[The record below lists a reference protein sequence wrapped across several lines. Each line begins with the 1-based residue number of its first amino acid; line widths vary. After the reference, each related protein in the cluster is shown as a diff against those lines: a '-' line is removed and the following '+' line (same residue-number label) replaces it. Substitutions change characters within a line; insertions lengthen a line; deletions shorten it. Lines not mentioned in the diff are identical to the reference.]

1 MYEKSISSANSKI
14 EVLNQ
19 LLNFF
24 WTILCFLPVLW
35 YWVMR
40 GPDSWL
46 YGSIIFSI
54 ICGLLPEG
62 FFRLLQIS
70 QSVRVYEKYGAKII
84 RKFVQQGDMINRLFR
99 QQYPGRKVIRDAS
112 QAKNYL
118 KTIAMYERYHFMC
131 FLFFLST
138 AMHSLFAHRFLFAL
152 LITIGNVLYN
162 ICPIFLQQYNRLRVR
177 RLLKK

>member
-1 MYEKSISSANSKI
+1 MKKSASSVNSQMQ
-14 EVLNQ
+14 VFNQ

-35 YWVMR
+35 YWVMQ
-40 GPDSWL
+40 GQGVWL

-54 ICGLLPEG
+54 GCGLLPEA
-62 FFRLLQIS
+62 FFRFLQIS
-70 QSVRVYEKYGAKII
+70 QRTGFYEKYGAKMI

-99 QQYPGRKVIRDAS
+99 QQYAGYKVIRDAG
-112 QAKNYL
+112 QARNYL

-138 AMHSLFAHRFLFAL
+138 AIQGLFTHRFLFAL
-152 LITIGNVLYN
+152 LITIGNTLYN
-162 ICPIFLQQYNRLRVR
+162 ICPIFLQQYNRLRIR
-177 RLLKK
+177 RLLKG

>member
-84 RKFVQQGDMINRLFR
+84 RKFVQQGDRKSTRLN
-99 QQYPGRKVIRDAS
+99 S
-112 QAKNYL
+112 S
-118 KTIAMYERYHFMC
+118 H
-131 FLFFLST
+131 
-138 AMHSLFAHRFLFAL
+138 
-152 LITIGNVLYN
+152 
-162 ICPIFLQQYNRLRVR
+162 
-177 RLLKK
+177 